1 MSDYIQPTHKFVA
14 VLNKKI
20 PEGRLMNAL
29 AHATAGL
36 SAAYPDIAAMRFDNY
51 ADKSGNVHQS
61 ISDNPFIILR
71 ADNSTKLRTLR
82 QQLVEQNICF
92 TDFAEGTYSEQ
103 QERTKN
109 TNEEDLEYFAVVM
122 FGEIEALNTL
132 NKKLENGVATVRND
146 PKRWS
151 FGIA

>member
-36 SAAYPDIAAMRFDNY
+36 SATYPEIAAMRFDNY
-51 ADKSGNVHQS
+51 EDKSGNVHQS

-71 ADNSTKLRTLR
+71 ADNSNKLRALR
-82 QQLVEQNICF
+82 QQLVEQNIWF
-92 TDFAEGTYSEQ
+92 TDFVDTMTEGTYAEQ

-109 TNEEDLEYFAVVM
+109 TKEEDLEYFAIVM

-132 NKKLENGVATVRND
+132 NKKFSL
-146 PKRWS
+146 WH
-151 FGIA
+151 

>member
-1 MSDYIQPTHKFVA
+1 MSDYIQPSHKFVA

-36 SAAYPDIAAMRFDNY
+36 SAAYPEVDVMRIGNY
-51 ADKSGNVHQS
+51 EDKSGNVHQS

-71 ADNSTKLRTLR
+71 ADNSNKLRALR

-92 TDFAEGTYSEQ
+92 TDFVDTMTEGTYVEQ

-122 FGEIEALNTL
+122 FGEIEALNTI
-132 NKKLENGVATVRND
+132 NKKFSLWR
-146 PKRWS
+146 
-151 FGIA
+151 

>member
-1 MSDYIQPTHKFVA
+1 MSDYVQPTHKFVA

-36 SAAYPDIAAMRFDNY
+36 SATYPEVAAMRFDNY
-51 ADKSGNVHQS
+51 EDKSGNIHQS

-71 ADNSTKLRTLR
+71 ADNSNKLRALR
-82 QQLVEQNICF
+82 QQLVEQDICF
-92 TDFAEGTYSEQ
+92 TDFVDTMTEGTYTEQ

-122 FGEIEALNTL
+122 FGENEVLNVL
-132 NKKLENGVATVRND
+132 NKKFSL
-146 PKRWS
+146 WH
-151 FGIA
+151 